1 MKRLNCFYFL
11 AMILGFTNI
20 VWAEEG
26 VGTSASTKAGMA
38 AIEKLG
44 GLNGQALACRQMA
57 ISSKAKQALVAHA
70 PKTQQSGDVFEAATN
85 RVFLAP
91 ESCGN
96 QQHMATE
103 LDAAIIEL
111 RVAFPSVR
119 HEATTESSDPSAEIV
134 TRYLLA
140 DYDGRAVSNQ
150 DFRGRFQLIT
160 FGYTYCPDVCPT
172 TLSEMAAVMK
182 ALGDAAKKLQ
192 LIFITVD
199 PERDTPAL
207 LKTYTQFF
215 DPRILGL
222 TGSPELIRRVADNYK
237 VRFEKVQEA
246 GAPADR
252 YAMDHT
258 AGMYLLGPDGRFLAK
273 FPYAMPVQELTRRI
287 GDYLKTAP

>member
-1 MKRLNCFYFL
+1 MKLLLSFALML
-11 AMILGFTNI
+11 ACA
-20 VWAEEG
+20 VPVHAEEAAG
-26 VGTSASTKAGMA
+26 ASASAQAGAA
-38 AIEKLG
+38 AIERLG

-57 ISSKAKQALVAHA
+57 ISVKAKQALVANA
-70 PKTQQSGDVFEAATN
+70 PKTQQTGEAFEAATN
-85 RVFLAP
+85 RAFLSPAAC
-91 ESCGN
+91 SDR
-96 QQHMATE
+96 ARLITE
-103 LDAAIIEL
+103 VDAAIIEL
-111 RVAFPSVR
+111 RLAFPSVR
-119 HEATTESSDPSAEIV
+119 HEATADTGASSAEIV
-134 TRYLLA
+134 TRYLLV
-140 DYDGRAVSNQ
+140 DHNGRTVSNQ

-182 ALGDAAKKLQ
+182 ELGEAAKQLQ
-192 LIFITVD
+192 PIFITVD
-199 PERDTPAL
+199 PERDTQAV

-222 TGSPELIRRVADNYK
+222 TGSPEFVRRTADNYK

-252 YAMDHT
+252 YAMDHS

-287 GDYLKTAP
+287 RDYLKTVP

>member
-1 MKRLNCFYFL
+1 MKLLLSFALML
-11 AMILGFTNI
+11 ACA
-20 VWAEEG
+20 VPVHAEEAAG
-26 VGTSASTKAGMA
+26 ASASAQAGAA

-57 ISSKAKQALVAHA
+57 ISVKAKQALVANA
-70 PKTQQSGDVFEAATN
+70 PKTQQTGEAFEAATN
-85 RVFLAP
+85 RAFLSPAAC
-91 ESCGN
+91 SDR
-96 QQHMATE
+96 ARLITE
-103 LDAAIIEL
+103 VDAAIIEL

-119 HEATTESSDPSAEIV
+119 HEATADTGASSAEIV
-134 TRYLLA
+134 TRYLLV
-140 DYDGRAVSNQ
+140 DHNGRTVSNQ

-182 ALGDAAKKLQ
+182 ELGEAAKQLQ
-192 LIFITVD
+192 PIFITVD
-199 PERDTPAL
+199 PERDTQAV

-222 TGSPELIRRVADNYK
+222 TGSPEFVRRTADNYK

-252 YAMDHT
+252 YAMDHS

-287 GDYLKTAP
+287 RDYLKTVP

>member
-1 MKRLNCFYFL
+1 MKLLLSFAL
-11 AMILGFTNI
+11 MLGCA
-20 VWAEEG
+20 VPVCAEEAAG
-26 VGTSASTKAGMA
+26 ASTSARAGAA

-57 ISSKAKQALVAHA
+57 ISVKAKQALVANA
-70 PKTQQSGDVFEAATN
+70 PKTQQTGEAFEAATN
-85 RVFLAP
+85 RAFLSPAA
-91 ESCGN
+91 CGDR
-96 QQHMATE
+96 QRLAIE
-103 LDAAIIEL
+103 VDAAIIEL
-111 RVAFPSVR
+111 RLAFPSVR
-119 HEATTESSDPSAEIV
+119 HEATADTGASSAEIV
-134 TRYLLA
+134 TRYLLV
-140 DYDGRAVSNQ
+140 DHNGRTVSNQ

-182 ALGDAAKKLQ
+182 ELGEAAKQLQ
-192 LIFITVD
+192 PIFITVD
-199 PERDTPAL
+199 PERDTQAV

-222 TGSPELIRRVADNYK
+222 TGSPEFIRRTADNYK

-273 FPYAMPVQELTRRI
+273 FAYAMPVQELTRRI
-287 GDYLKTAP
+287 GDYLKAAR

>member
-1 MKRLNCFYFL
+1 MKLLLSFALML
-11 AMILGFTNI
+11 ACA
-20 VWAEEG
+20 VPVHAEEAAG
-26 VGTSASTKAGMA
+26 ASASAQAGAA

-57 ISSKAKQALVAHA
+57 ISVKAKQALVANA
-70 PKTQQSGDVFEAATN
+70 PKTQQTGEAFEAATN
-85 RVFLAP
+85 RAFRSPAACSDRARLI
-91 ESCGN
+91 
-96 QQHMATE
+96 TE
-103 LDAAIIEL
+103 VDAAIIEL
-111 RVAFPSVR
+111 RLAFPSVR
-119 HEATTESSDPSAEIV
+119 HEATADTGASSAEIV
-134 TRYLLA
+134 TRYLLV
-140 DYDGRAVSNQ
+140 DHNGRTVSNQ

-182 ALGDAAKKLQ
+182 ELGEAAKQLQ
-192 LIFITVD
+192 PIFITVD
-199 PERDTPAL
+199 PERDTQAV

-222 TGSPELIRRVADNYK
+222 TGSPEFVRRTADNYK

-252 YAMDHT
+252 YAMDHS

-287 GDYLKTAP
+287 RDYLKTVP